1 VRFILL
7 VAALIACA
15 VVIVARRG
23 RRSQIGNIDP
33 TFEPHDK
40 GGDGHA

>member
-1 VRFILL
+1 MRFILL
-7 VAALIACA
+7 VGALIACA

-33 TFEPHDK
+33 TFQPHDK
-40 GGDGHA
+40 DGGDHA